1 MNSDVLRWLLAQLG
15 PDTDPADL
23 TQRYERLGSARDVA
37 LEVLN
42 ERIASLVAEPLKVTV
57 NGVATIDHTANVAAL
72 ERRYTK
78 VAAATAPDANPQ
90 EEGGG
95 VVVAWELLARPRR

>member
-1 MNSDVLRWLLAQLG
+1 MNSNVLRWLLAQLG

-72 ERRYTK
+72 ERRYTQ
-78 VAAATAPDANPQ
+78 VASATAPDANPQ
-90 EEGGG
+90 EDGGG
-95 VVVAWELLARPRR
+95 VVAWELLARPRR